1 MPQKKTCQRPD
12 TSAKAP
18 TSETSRRTRDVKLLI
33 PPGEPDSGSLVAVA
47 REWLLPIL
55 VQQFLQER
63 GIETT
68 PQSRNSAAFT
78 KVVYGTPL
86 QGARDKSR
94 GTS

>member
-12 TSAKAP
+12 TSAKTP

-33 PPGEPDSGSLVAVA
+33 PPGEPDRDSLLAVA
-47 REWLLPIL
+47 RDWLVPVL
-55 VQQFLQER
+55 VQQFLGEH
-63 GIETT
+63 GIEM
-68 PQSRNSAAFT
+68 PRPGNSPAFT
-78 KVVYGTPL
+78 KVVYGTPW